1 MTGHFQNKSNL
12 IFRRTKILPKK
23 YLYTLKM
30 FSLEFGATKESGSRA
45 FIDPD
50 DDEDYEDIPEK

>member
-1 MTGHFQNKSNL
+1 
-12 IFRRTKILPKK
+12 
-23 YLYTLKM
+23 M

-50 DDEDYEDIPEK
+50 DDEDYEDIPEKWVNLGLFYRRPRDLLEATVWK

>member
-1 MTGHFQNKSNL
+1 
-12 IFRRTKILPKK
+12 
-23 YLYTLKM
+23 M

-50 DDEDYEDIPEK
+50 DDEDYEDIPEKWVNLGLVYRRPQDLLEATVWK

>member
-1 MTGHFQNKSNL
+1 
-12 IFRRTKILPKK
+12 
-23 YLYTLKM
+23 M

-50 DDEDYEDIPEK
+50 DDEDYEDIPEKWVNLGLANHRPQDLLEATVWKQLIQ

>member
-1 MTGHFQNKSNL
+1 
-12 IFRRTKILPKK
+12 
-23 YLYTLKM
+23 M

-50 DDEDYEDIPEK
+50 DDEDYEDIPEKWVHLGLVYCRPEVATVWK

>member
-1 MTGHFQNKSNL
+1 
-12 IFRRTKILPKK
+12 
-23 YLYTLKM
+23 M

-50 DDEDYEDIPEK
+50 DDEDYEDIPEKWVNLGLVYRRLQDFLEATIWK

>member
-1 MTGHFQNKSNL
+1 
-12 IFRRTKILPKK
+12 
-23 YLYTLKM
+23 LKM
-30 FSLEFGATKESGSRA
+30 FSLEFGATRESGSRA

>member
-1 MTGHFQNKSNL
+1 
-12 IFRRTKILPKK
+12 
-23 YLYTLKM
+23 M

-50 DDEDYEDIPEK
+50 DDEDYEDIPEKWVYLGLVYCRPRDLL

>member
-12 IFRRTKILPKK
+12 IFRRKSNFFFI
-23 YLYTLKM
+23 LKM

>member
-1 MTGHFQNKSNL
+1 
-12 IFRRTKILPKK
+12 
-23 YLYTLKM
+23 M

-50 DDEDYEDIPEK
+50 DDEDYEDIPEKWVYLGLVYCRPRDLLEATVWK

>member
-12 IFRRTKILPKK
+12 IFRRKSYQIK
-23 YLYTLKM
+23 YLFTLKM